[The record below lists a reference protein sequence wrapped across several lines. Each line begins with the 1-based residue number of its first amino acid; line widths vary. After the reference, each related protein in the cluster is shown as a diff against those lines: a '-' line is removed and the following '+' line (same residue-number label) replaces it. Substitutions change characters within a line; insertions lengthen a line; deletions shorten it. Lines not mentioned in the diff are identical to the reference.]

1 MGHKSTIPALLKSF
15 PEQGQGEDLTFSF
28 FEQKI
33 RELSTPL
40 GGKTALAHMDPPT
53 PDIAAKLVGL
63 NAEFNQNLLH
73 PSLSP
78 FATEAEA
85 CLMAW
90 LAPAFG
96 MVCGHMCSGSSI
108 ANLAALWCAR
118 EAGARSVVTSTE
130 AHLSVAKAA
139 HILGMP
145 CKKIEVNALGKMDL
159 SQAPDLS
166 KAALVLT
173 AGTTGRGA
181 IDPLQKRQALWT
193 HIDAAWAGPLQ
204 FTKYRDL
211 LAGIEQADSVAIS
224 AHKWFYQPKDSALVL
239 FADEDSHKRISFG
252 GSYLATP
259 NIGVQGSRGAAAIP
273 LLATLM
279 AWGRE
284 GLAQKIEKNMA
295 DAEVLAERIDKDPRL
310 TLLQNPETAVTIW
323 RPAEGDQTIS
333 VDDLLARLGDDVSS
347 VDIKGERWIRQVA
360 VNYHADIEAIWQKID
375 QALGRKAL

>member
-1 MGHKSTIPALLKSF
+1 MGHKSTIPALPKSF

-63 NAEFNQNLLH
+63 NAEYNQNLLH
-73 PSLSP
+73 PGLSP

-85 CLMAW
+85 RLMAW
-90 LAPAFG
+90 MAPAYG
-96 MVCGHMCSGSSI
+96 MACGHMCSGSSI
-108 ANLAALWCAR
+108 ANLAALWSAR
-118 EAGARSVVTSTE
+118 EAGAQIIVTSTE

-145 CKKIEVNALGKMDL
+145 CKEIAVNSLGKMDL

-181 IDPLQKRQALWT
+181 IDPLQKTKSLWT

-211 LAGIEQADSVAIS
+211 LAGIEQADSIAIS

-252 GSYLATP
+252 GSYLAVP

-284 GLAQKIEKNMA
+284 GLAQRIEKNMA
-295 DAEVLAERIDKDPRL
+295 DAEILAERVEHDPRL
-310 TLLQNPETAVTIW
+310 VLLQSPETAVTIW
-323 RPAEGDQTIS
+323 RPANREKTIS
-333 VDDLLARLGDDVSS
+333 TDDLLARLGEDVSS

-375 QALGRKAL
+375 QALGRKIL